1 MDDWIDE
8 LLERNRGA
16 GLVAGVPRWAH
27 ARPDNDPPAAVLDDD
42 WAPPSATDD
51 GVEM

>member
-16 GLVAGVPRWAH
+16 GLVAEVLRRAH
-27 ARPDNDPPAAVLDDD
+27 ARPDDCPPAAALDDD

-51 GVEM
+51 GIEM